1 MQKRIRAGAKLTER
15 KIKAY
20 KRRKLVNHGN
30 PVGNG
35 TEVDPA
41 HVVRDRRGDQRGVN
55 EIHSKILS
63 IGKNGLVPKNTSNP
77 RILGTV

>member
-1 MQKRIRAGAKLTER
+1 MQKRIRAGAKIAER

-30 PVGNG
+30 PVGDG

-41 HVVRDRRGDQRGVN
+41 HVEVLKGR
-55 EIHSKILS
+55 
-63 IGKNGLVPKNTSNP
+63 
-77 RILGTV
+77 